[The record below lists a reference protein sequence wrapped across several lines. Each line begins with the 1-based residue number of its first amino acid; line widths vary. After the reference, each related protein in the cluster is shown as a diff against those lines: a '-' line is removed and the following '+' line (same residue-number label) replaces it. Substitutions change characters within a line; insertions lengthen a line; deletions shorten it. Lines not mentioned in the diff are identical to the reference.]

1 MHAACARTPRLAR
14 SQNVRS
20 LAFAGVTVA
29 LTALHFAPGSA
40 LVTPIGGCSSA
51 RRPLRRTPAYVA
63 LVRRSEQSAT
73 AKRCTGTSH
82 YMCRERRAAAVTS
95 LRCLSALQTGVHPD
109 PTDPRKPSEQRLS
122 AGSCVTGQDARSGG
136 PRCRPRTLAAGTFRR
151 AVLCSG
157 LHGCTGVR
165 SAAGRRARRY
175 AGREQP
181 HPHTQVEV
189 QYV

>member
-1 MHAACARTPRLAR
+1 MRAHASPRTIAECTKLGIRWRDCGSDCAALCARVGSGHSDRRVLFGPTSAEAYAR
-14 SQNVRS
+14 VRC
-20 LAFAGVTVA
+20 
-29 LTALHFAPGSA
+29 P
-40 LVTPIGGCSSA
+40 
-51 RRPLRRTPAYVA
+51 
-63 LVRRSEQSAT
+63 RRSEQSAT
-73 AKRCTGTSH
+73 AKRCTGTWH

-122 AGSCVTGQDARSGG
+122 AGSCVTGQERRPSVSAKDASSRHVPESSA
-136 PRCRPRTLAAGTFRR
+136 LQWAAWVQRR
-151 AVLCSG
+151 AAPG
-157 LHGCTGVR
+157 GVR